1 MPHSIQSKSRSIE
14 NSSNNAF
21 KSAAVPQATTRVV
34 HHQVDNDQSSLV
46 VEQTVNVQGQRRM
59 ELLQHLPNEQV
70 NRQAFKFDK
79 VFSQHAD

>member
-14 NSSNNAF
+14 NSSTNAF
-21 KSAAVPQATTRVV
+21 KSASQASRAVV
-34 HHQVDNDQSSLV
+34 HHQVDNDQSLE

>member
-21 KSAAVPQATTRVV
+21 KSAAVQATRVV
-34 HHQVDNDQSSLV
+34 HHQVDNDQSSLE

>member
-21 KSAAVPQATTRVV
+21 KSAAVTQTTTRVV
-34 HHQVDNDQSSLV
+34 HQVDNDQSSLE